1 MNDLKPFFNGC
12 VMLNASAAKDEAVMA
27 MLESQQAQG
36 WPVSSGFGNHQ
47 TIDELIGSSPRFNS

>member
-1 MNDLKPFFNGC
+1 MQSLKPYFNGC
-12 VMLNASAAKDEAVMA
+12 AMLNSTAAKDEAIMA

-36 WPVSSGFGNHQ
+36 WPSSSGFGNHQ